1 MARCRAIVFLMTEPS
16 CWRCSERIRQR
27 ARNRRGQALA
37 CLDRRRHHRRRDSGP
52 DHATQPPLH
61 SDRRLAPPREAKTR
75 SFRRLPG
82 STPSASKRRASSL
95 RSRAFPSPISGY
107 VPSESQFSFPL
118 LGRRYF
124 SRHHF
129 ALIRPEPEEQSTS
142 VEKSALIIRPPSSPW
157 VTTGHFPLALR

>member
-61 SDRRLAPPREAKTR
+61 SDRRLAPPREAKK
-75 SFRRLPG
+75 PV
-82 STPSASKRRASSL
+82 PSAVCRDQLHPRASDALLLSARVPFQVL
-95 RSRAFPSPISGY
+95 SQGTSRAKANSPFRCLVAGTLAATTSRSSGLSQRNSPPPSK
-107 VPSESQFSFPL
+107 
-118 LGRRYF
+118 
-124 SRHHF
+124 SRH
-129 ALIRPEPEEQSTS
+129 L
-142 VEKSALIIRPPSSPW
+142 
-157 VTTGHFPLALR
+157 